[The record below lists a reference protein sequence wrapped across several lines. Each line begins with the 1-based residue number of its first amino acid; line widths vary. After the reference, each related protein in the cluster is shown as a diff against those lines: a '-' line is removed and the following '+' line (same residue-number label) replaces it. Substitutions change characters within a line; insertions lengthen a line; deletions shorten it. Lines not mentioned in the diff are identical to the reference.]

1 MFHKIQRIFY
11 FLCTSA
17 THYSNRVKCWFFSVC
32 ICTNSTK
39 RITIEM
45 EKSEYFIEIPNTYH
59 NIATRNIFDCTKISD
74 AEYFLGGVNDPKQC
88 HIKLKTYVH
97 TFSIFC
103 VFFLY
108 IKIFIYIFLLFVWAF
123 TFLAAVVSYCFNWE
137 NTPFYTRAKLV
148 IIKMMMRMTIR

>member
-1 MFHKIQRIFY
+1 MLVLFCMYLYEFDKKNNNRNGKKWIFHR
-11 FLCTSA
+11 
-17 THYSNRVKCWFFSVC
+17 
-32 ICTNSTK
+32 
-39 RITIEM
+39 
-45 EKSEYFIEIPNTYH
+45 NTYY